1 MTVLPEL
8 DADEVVLGNANL
20 LGVYVAAVGATA
32 PDEVAV
38 DYEEWTTLGWV
49 SEDGVKIKPERS
61 IEELKAWQ
69 SPTAIKTTLKEF
81 KITVDLQLLQ
91 HNAQTL
97 ALYWGQPEPT
107 EESPSGNITLDV
119 DVTGDTIPEV
129 ALLVDTRD
137 GDRIARYYFY
147 QAQVVS
153 VGELSIVRGGFQ
165 ALPIT
170 FTALDP
176 GTGIPAT
183 VYLLSD
189 DESSSA

>member
-38 DYEEWTTLGWV
+38 DTAMWTTLGWV

-97 ALYWGQPEPT
+97 ALYWGQAEPT

-189 DESSSA
+189 DESSPA